1 MREFVFN
8 VPPAAKVIRRWCH
21 CLKSEERGIKLRT
34 EEALRIHSTDRKASA
49 GELTATCLKL
59 RLRSCNS
66 PVYDEKDRR
75 SVVLLLFSLC

>member
-8 VPPAAKVIRRWCH
+8 VPLEAKVIWRWCH
-21 CLKSEERGIKLRT
+21 CLKSEEPGIKLRT
-34 EEALRIHSTDRKASA
+34 GEALQINSTDRKASA

-59 RLRSCNS
+59 RLCSCNS
-66 PVYDEKDRR
+66 PVYDEKDGR